1 MDHTTRDLSA
11 PTHDG
16 GRGTASA
23 LVGTVAGRLAHE
35 FPELPVGVIIAACVR
50 SLRDL
55 RRVPLTTLLDAP
67 FDGVR
72 ELVEEQSRRALR
84 DGLALRVP
92 RQHGQMLLAADDMP
106 VLRLLPSQMSFAEI
120 AVVVGSNA
128 AEVRTRAIGIYRRLG
143 AVSRAEAVER
153 AGSLGLLR

>member
-1 MDHTTRDLSA
+1 MEHTTRDLSA

-55 RRVPLTTLLDAP
+55 RRVSLTTLLDAP
-67 FDGVR
+67 FDGVQ

-84 DGLALRVP
+84 DSDELRVP
-92 RQHGQMLLAADDMP
+92 RQRSQMLLATDDLR
-106 VLRLLPSQMSFAEI
+106 VLRLLPRQMSFAEI
-120 AVVVGSNA
+120 AVAVGSNA
-128 AEVRTRAIGIYRRLG
+128 AEVKTRAIGIYRRLG
-143 AVSRAEAVER
+143 VVSRAEAVER
-153 AGSLGLLR
+153 ATSLGLLQ